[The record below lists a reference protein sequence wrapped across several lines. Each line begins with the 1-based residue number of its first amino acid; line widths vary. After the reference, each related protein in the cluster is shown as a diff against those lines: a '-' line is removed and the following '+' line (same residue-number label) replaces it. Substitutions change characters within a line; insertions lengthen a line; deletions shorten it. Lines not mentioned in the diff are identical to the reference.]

1 MICENGHQYSA
12 SYCKICGTKP
22 EKKKPKGL
30 NKVSKTNT
38 IQLSTG
44 ERIPRLEFESRIKEA
59 KHILTNFA
67 DQNGLN
73 FCWACGKNNVRL
85 SWSHTISVDRC
96 ISDGK
101 GEYAYDIDN
110 MQNECIE
117 KCHPETE
124 AKKIEHHHNKDAKI
138 EIIKR
143 YKNL

>member
-1 MICENGHQYSA
+1 MLCSNGHIVSGSYCFICES
-12 SYCKICGTKP
+12 KP
-22 EKKKPKGL
+22 EKKKPKAI

-44 ERIPRLEFESRIKEA
+44 ERISRLEFNTRIDNA
-59 KHILTNFA
+59 KQILTDFA
-67 DQNGLN
+67 DQNELN

-85 SWSHTISVDRC
+85 SWSHTISVKRC
-96 ISDGK
+96 LEDGK

-110 MQNECIE
+110 MQNECID

-124 AKKIEHHHNKDAKI
+124 AKNIEHHYNKDAKI